1 MRIVIDPGHAGGR
14 TDPGAVN
21 TELGLQEADI
31 ALAVSKTLG
40 VYLEAVGFEV
50 MLTRLRS
57 EDTKTD
63 DLSLRTEFANSHA
76 ADLFISLHCNAA
88 ENKQANGFEVWTSPG
103 VTTSDKLATCIFKQI
118 ENTFPDM
125 YGRADYSDGDPDK
138 ESKFYVLM
146 ATNMPAVLVEM
157 GFISNNDEALLL
169 NDPAW
174 QNEMARA
181 IARGVT
187 DFCK

>member
-1 MRIVIDPGHAGGR
+1 MIIVIDPGHAGGR

-21 TELGLQEADI
+21 RELGLQEANI
-31 ALAVSKTLG
+31 ALSVSKLLG
-40 VYLEAVGFEV
+40 VYLDAVGFEV
-50 MLTRLRS
+50 MLTRLQA
-57 EDTKTD
+57 EDPKTD
-63 DLSLRTEFANSHA
+63 DLSFRTEFANSRA

-103 VTTSDKLATCIFKQI
+103 VTTSDRLATCIFKQM
-118 ENTFPDM
+118 ESTFPDG
-125 YGRADYSDGDPDK
+125 YGRTDYSDGDPDK
-138 ESKFYVLM
+138 ESKFYVL
-146 ATNMPAVLVEM
+146 TQTDMPAVLVEM
-157 GFISNNDEALLL
+157 GFISNYEEALFLS
-169 NDPAW
+169 DPAW